1 MRRVISYIGIVIV
14 LLFGVIGFAIHYLYD
29 TSRELSEHIY
39 DPLPLIHQV
48 YAGSS
53 TKDDQTQLD
62 QEHSDKK
69 QQGEEQWGEKQVVL
83 HQSFTILIMGVDRR
97 SGDTGRSDVLMVATV
112 NPDNQST
119 LMMNI
124 PRDTRTTIVGLN
136 IEDKV
141 NHAYAYGGASMT
153 IATIEHLIDTPI
165 DYYIKVDMEGFQQI
179 IDTLGG
185 IVVNN
190 TIEFQYEGHDFPVGA
205 LALQGKEA
213 LAYVRMRY
221 EDPQG
226 DLGRNERQKLVV
238 KAIVNNLLQIQSVFK
253 LNKIA
258 DSIEKHVKTNL
269 TFEEWKTMGVDYRM
283 SFDHVQIEKMSGHGQ
298 IIEGIYYYIVT
309 DKEKLRIAERLQL
322 QLDE

>member
-1 MRRVISYIGIVIV
+1 MRRIISYIGV
-14 LLFGVIGFAIHYLYD
+14 LVVLVGGAIGFIAHDLYD
-29 TSRELSEHIY
+29 TSREISDFIY
-39 DPLPLIHQV
+39 DPLPIIHQV
-48 YAGSS
+48 QV
-53 TKDDQTQLD
+53 D
-62 QEHSDKK
+62 
-69 QQGEEQWGEKQVVL
+69 EKLVL
-83 HQSFTILIMGVDRR
+83 LHKSFTILIMGVDRR

-112 NPDNQST
+112 NPNDQST

-124 PRDTRTTIVGLN
+124 PRDTRTMIIGPN

-141 NHAYAYGGASMT
+141 NHAYAYGGAAMT
-153 IATIEHLIDTPI
+153 IATVEHLIGIPI

-179 IDTLGG
+179 INTLGG
-185 IVVNN
+185 IEVNN
-190 TIEFQYEGHDFPVGA
+190 TQEFQYEGHNFPEGP
-205 LALQGKEA
+205 LELQGEEA

-238 KAIVNNLLQIQSVFK
+238 KAIVNNLLKIQSVFK

-258 DSIEKHVKTNL
+258 DAIEKHVKTNF
-269 TFEEWKTMGVDYRM
+269 TFKEWKTMGVDYRKA
-283 SFDHVQIEKMSGHGQ
+283 FDHVQTEKWSGHGQ

-309 DKEKLRIAERLQL
+309 DEEKLRIAERLQH